1 MRSGPSIWHWKNVL
15 GNSSRLVKSSNS
27 SSFLLLFSSLD
38 AAIFSQILFYLH
50 MFNVQHLFEFP
61 YEFKLLLYLIHT
73 YSICFCRYKY
83 VKCTSFEV
91 DFISISS
98 WIFASYFGDWK
109 YLKQLSGYWYVTCL
123 FQAFAVAGTL
133 KQNYANILLML
144 LRLRQACDHPL
155 LVKGNQSEYGG
166 DGSIEMAKQLPKE
179 VVIDLLAKVEVGSAL
194 CTLCNVS
201 ILISHHHFGAHRFL
215 SPFPFLGVIIL
226 IFVYYWMS
234 LPPNIDSLH

>member
-1 MRSGPSIWHWKNVL
+1 
-15 GNSSRLVKSSNS
+15 
-27 SSFLLLFSSLD
+27 
-38 AAIFSQILFYLH
+38 
-50 MFNVQHLFEFP
+50 
-61 YEFKLLLYLIHT
+61 
-73 YSICFCRYKY
+73 
-83 VKCTSFEV
+83 
-91 DFISISS
+91 
-98 WIFASYFGDWK
+98 
-109 YLKQLSGYWYVTCL
+109 
-123 FQAFAVAGTL
+123 
-133 KQNYANILLML
+133 ML

-226 IFVYYWMS
+226 IFVYYWMI
-234 LPPNIDSLH
+234 LPPNTLAPPEFGYVYLFNFLSSKKRFKYLFVQKINWYMLSQRSLLYCPTFTVHIWAYFCTNICRLTFLTWCIFIILFRELNNQT